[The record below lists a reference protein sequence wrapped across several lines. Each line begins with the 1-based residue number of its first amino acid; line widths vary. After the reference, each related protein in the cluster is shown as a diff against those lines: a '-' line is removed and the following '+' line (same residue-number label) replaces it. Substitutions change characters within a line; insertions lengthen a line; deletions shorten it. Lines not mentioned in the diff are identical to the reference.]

1 MSVMQDQTS
10 PKSQNGDKNLLTYSV
25 SGMFDF
31 LVWVLGCWA
40 QAVWVRGCL
49 GPYLLVV
56 SSRLFLFLSIKSFL
70 LLFLS
75 VSLFKCCKYKTLNS
89 RTLYRTFF
97 SNFFH
102 PSLDFNNDLMMSH
115 RTISIFR
122 SRPPATCTIRTL
134 FSFLRFFTPLK
145 FEFSTWRFFRHLLP
159 SRCSVPPPP
168 RDRYACAA
176 AAARCG

>member
-31 LVWVLGCWA
+31 LVLVLGCWA

-49 GPYLLVV
+49 GPYLSVVV

-75 VSLFKCCKYKTLNS
+75 VSLFKFCKYKTLNS
-89 RTLYRTFF
+89 VQ
-97 SNFFH
+97 NFF
-102 PSLDFNNDLMMSH
+102 FK
-115 RTISIFR
+115 FF
-122 SRPPATCTIRTL
+122 PPFA
-134 FSFLRFFTPLK
+134 
-145 FEFSTWRFFRHLLP
+145 
-159 SRCSVPPPP
+159 
-168 RDRYACAA
+168 
-176 AAARCG
+176 